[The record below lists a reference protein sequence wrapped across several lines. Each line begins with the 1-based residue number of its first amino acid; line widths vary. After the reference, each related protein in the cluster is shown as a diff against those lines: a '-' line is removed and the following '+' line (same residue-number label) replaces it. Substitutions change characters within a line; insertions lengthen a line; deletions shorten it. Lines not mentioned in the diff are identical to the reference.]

1 MKKYILAI
9 TFVLFLGLGS
19 FWLYA
24 KPSSLALALQAALPS
39 AQTIDHMTASPNS
52 IRSNQPTMVIVSA
65 QVGVSAALLPNSINL
80 IRYNEE
86 GQVIENMGQMYDDGT
101 HGDALR
107 GDNVFTKEV
116 TLNEAQSQT
125 IYLKASVANRETV
138 LRKLSEAAPL
148 FVQSVMTPEQTLALI
163 ASQIEAG
170 NIEEALKRF
179 SPSPLNRDIL
189 SSLDSNQRA
198 QLAAAL
204 RNAHLLNAS
213 DNIRVYAVSWT
224 EDDGSPT
231 ELKISM
237 SHTVLNDWYI
247 MAW

>member
-1 MKKYILAI
+1 MKKYIPAI
-9 TFVLFLGLGS
+9 TFILFLGAGS

-24 KPSSLALALQAALPS
+24 KPSSLALALQSALPQI
-39 AQTIDHMTASPNS
+39 QTIDHVQASPNT
-52 IRSNQPTMVIVSA
+52 ITSNQPTMVTVSA

-80 IRYNEE
+80 IRYNEQ
-86 GQVIENMGQMYDDGT
+86 GQVIENMGQMYDDGS
-101 HGDALR
+101 HGDVLR

-116 TLNEAQSQT
+116 TLNEAQPQT
-125 IYLKASVANRETV
+125 IYFKASVANRERL
-138 LRKLSEAAPL
+138 LRTLSEAAPL
-148 FVQSVMTPEQTLALI
+148 FVQSVITPEQTLALI
-163 ASQIEAG
+163 ANQIEAG

-189 SSLDSNQRA
+189 SNLDSNQRTR
-198 QLAAAL
+198 LAAAL
-204 RNAHLLNAS
+204 RNARLLNAS